1 MSLSTHN
8 LRCTGCGE
16 RIAPIDAQSNF
27 RCRACGEL
35 FEVEY
40 PWSSCAGSSG
50 APVEV
55 ARDGYAY
62 SASRPT
68 PKNRPNPSALR
79 YLWQERR
86 TSTMAADQSGVWRFR
101 DLLPIVAEDK
111 IVTLREGN
119 TPLYEMP
126 RAAAALGMNWLL
138 AKHQG
143 MNPTGSFKDT
153 GMTAALSVAVASG
166 FEWVACASTGNTS
179 AAMAAYAARAGLRS
193 LVLIPEGK
201 IAWGKLSQSMDYGST
216 TVQLRTDFDGCVKV
230 LAEIVERA
238 PVYLLNSV
246 NPYRLEGQKTP
257 AFEILEQ
264 VEWQVPHHIVVP
276 GGNLA
281 NCSALG
287 KGFAEMMHLGF
298 IHRVPKISVIQA
310 EGANPLYR
318 WLQSGG
324 GGALEPVQAETRAS
338 AIRIGNPASWKK
350 AARVLAAMGGW
361 CEQVSEREIALAK
374 AEIGAEGIGCEPASA
389 VTLAGLKKLV
399 ADGRVGREETAIL
412 LLTGHT
418 LKDPE
423 YTIKYHR
430 GELLTEAE
438 TARAPAEELALDAR
452 LRHEPL
458 VMDAEAEAVLRVLD
472 AQGAVST
479 APSALTA

>member
-1 MSLSTHN
+1 MSLSSHT

-16 RIAPIDAQSNF
+16 RIAPTDAQPNF
-27 RCRACGEL
+27 RCRSCNDL

-40 PWSSCAGSSG
+40 PWSVTASAGNT
-50 APVEV
+50 A
-55 ARDGYAY
+55 
-62 SASRPT
+62 
-68 PKNRPNPSALR
+68 NRPNPSALR

-86 TSTMAADQSGVWRFR
+86 TSTLSIDQSGVWRFR
-101 DLLPIVAEDK
+101 DLLPIVADDRV
-111 IVTLREGN
+111 VTLREGN

-126 RAAAALGMNWLL
+126 RSAAALGLNWLL

-179 AAMAAYAARAGLRS
+179 AAMAAYAARAGLQS

-216 TVQLRTDFDGCVKV
+216 TIQLRTDFDGCVRV
-230 LAEIVERA
+230 LTELVQRA
-238 PVYLLNSV
+238 PIYLLNSV

-264 VEWQVPHHIVVP
+264 CEWQVPHHIIVP

-287 KGFAEMMHLGF
+287 KGFAEMQHLGF
-298 IHRVPKISVIQA
+298 IHRVPRISVIQA
-310 EGANPLYR
+310 EGANPLYT
-318 WLQSGG
+318 SIHDNGG
-324 GGALEPVQAETRAS
+324 VSLTPVTAETRAS
-338 AIRIGNPASWKK
+338 AIRIGNPASWRK
-350 AARVLAAMGGW
+350 AVRILASTGGW
-361 CEQVSEREIALAK
+361 CEQVSEQQIALAK

-399 ADGRVGREETAIL
+399 ADGRIGREETAIL

-418 LKDPE
+418 LKDSE
-423 YTIKYHR
+423 YTIQYHR
-430 GELLTEAE
+430 GELLSQAE
-438 TARAPAEELALDAR
+438 LTTATPAELAQHAQLRREPLILDADS
-452 LRHEPL
+452 ET
-458 VMDAEAEAVLRVLD
+458 VLRAIEASQTRS
-472 AQGAVST
+472 AQLA
-479 APSALTA
+479 

>member
-1 MSLSTHN
+1 M
-8 LRCTGCGE
+8 
-16 RIAPIDAQSNF
+16 QSNF
-27 RCRACGEL
+27 RCRTCGDL

-40 PWSSCAGSSG
+40 PWSEG
-50 APVEV
+50 APVE
-55 ARDGYAY
+55 AGEADYTY

-86 TSTMAADQSGVWRFR
+86 TSTLSIDQSGIWRFR
-101 DLLPIVAEDK
+101 DLLPIVANEQ

-126 RAAAALGMNWLL
+126 KSAASLGMNWLL

-143 MNPTGSFKDT
+143 MNPTGSFKDA

-179 AAMAAYAARAGLRS
+179 AAMAAYAARAGLKS

-201 IAWGKLSQSMDYGST
+201 IAWGKLSQSMDYGAL
-216 TVQLRTDFDGCVKV
+216 TVQLKTDFDGCVKV
-230 LAEIVERA
+230 LGEVVQRA

-257 AFEILEQ
+257 AFEMLEQ
-264 VEWQVPHHIVVP
+264 MEWQVPHHVIVP

-287 KGFAEMMHLGF
+287 KGFAEMKHLGF
-298 IHRVPKISVIQA
+298 INRVPKISVIQA
-310 EGANPLYR
+310 AGANPLYTAMR
-318 WLQSGG
+318 ENGG
-324 GGALEPVQAETRAS
+324 VSLRAVTAETRAT

-350 AARVLAAMGGW
+350 AVRVLAATGGW
-361 CEQVSEREIALAK
+361 VEEVTEQEIALAK

-399 ADGRVGREETAIL
+399 ADGRVGREETAVL

-423 YTIKYHR
+423 YTIQYHR
-430 GELLTEAE
+430 GELLTAAE
-438 TARAPAEELALDAR
+438 MAGATVAERARHAALQKAPL
-452 LRHEPL
+452 
-458 VMDAEAEAVLRVLD
+458 VLD
-472 AQGAVST
+472 ASPDDVLRALESMSGAVLP
-479 APSALTA
+479 A